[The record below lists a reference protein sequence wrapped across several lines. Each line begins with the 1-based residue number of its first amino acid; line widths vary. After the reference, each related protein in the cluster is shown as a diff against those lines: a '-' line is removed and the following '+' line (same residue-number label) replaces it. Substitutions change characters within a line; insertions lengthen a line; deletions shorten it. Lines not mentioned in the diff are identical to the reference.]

1 MPAKT
6 ETIAVPGEGTGAIM
20 IAGVFRPPLPPLPRL
35 MAAEAGGIVQPR
47 TAPRG
52 VSEPFPDCFRVYVLD
67 SRP

>member
-1 MPAKT
+1 MPAKS

-20 IAGVFRPPLPPLPRL
+20 IAGVFRPPLPLLPRL

-52 VSEPFPDCFRVYVLD
+52 VSEPFPGCFRVYVLD